1 MSIGL
6 HYNNPLIAS
15 LSDAIVGLDQD
26 FLIKWWNPA
35 ARKLLRLK
43 SQHKHQTITSV
54 ISHPDFVEFLKDPQD
69 SVQCTLKNNKAIT
82 AMLLPVES
90 GERLLVAKDISQS
103 YFLDKMRQDFV
114 ANVSHELRT
123 PLTVIHGY
131 LETLIDFSE
140 SSTDQKTSP
149 YLHIYNQMQ
158 QQTKRMESIVAD
170 LLLLSRLEGQ
180 APNKDED
187 EVIALASIL
196 QGVYQDTLTLSQQ
209 AHDIQL
215 EIDEQIKLKGNR
227 SELRSAFTNL
237 SYNAVRY
244 TPKGGKI
251 SIIAYKNDHGIHVLV
266 KDTGI
271 GVPKKYI
278 QRLTERFYRVDKGR
292 SRDVGGTGL
301 GLAIVKHVLLRHEG
315 ELTIKSTEQQG
326 SEFTCSFPLYKE
338 VKETIKT

>member
-1 MSIGL
+1 
-6 HYNNPLIAS
+6 
-15 LSDAIVGLDQD
+15 
-26 FLIKWWNPA
+26 
-35 ARKLLRLK
+35 
-43 SQHKHQTITSV
+43 
-54 ISHPDFVEFLKDPQD
+54 
-69 SVQCTLKNNKAIT
+69 
-82 AMLLPVES
+82 MLLPVES
-90 GERLLVAKDISQS
+90 GEQLLVAKDISQS

-140 SSTDQKTSP
+140 NDSTNEQNP

-180 APNKDED
+180 APNKEED
-187 EVIALASIL
+187 EVIPLANML

-209 AHDIQL
+209 SHEIEL
-215 EIDEQIKLKGNR
+215 EIDETIKIKGNR

-244 TPKGGKI
+244 TPKEGKI
-251 SIIAYKNDHGIHVLV
+251 SIQAYKDDQGIHVTV

-271 GVPKKYI
+271 GIPKKYI

-301 GLAIVKHVLLRHEG
+301 GLAIVKHVLLRHDG
-315 ELTIKSTEQQG
+315 ELSIKSIEQKG
-326 SEFTCSFPLYKE
+326 SEFTCSFPAYKLVIE
-338 VKETIKT
+338 A